1 MAYINRKY
9 IDSHWLTFAIR
20 GVIAILFGWITLFHS
35 NNSFP
40 TIISLVGLF
49 LICLCIIE
57 FVNALHRTKTK
68 SGWVVSIIVALFD
81 ATTALFL
88 IFAPQIITW
97 HLVILAIY
105 TIVRGIAE
113 IVIGFRTTI
122 DPTDRFIW
130 ILTGVCGTI
139 MGIVILNSG
148 SLDINSFVR
157 FFGAYLLIFGVSSLI
172 YGFDNR
178 HQKIE
183 DKKARSEA
191 AKKRKKTKKTSKK
204 K

>member
-1 MAYINRKY
+1 MVHINRRY
-9 IDSHWLTFAIR
+9 IDSHWLTFVIR
-20 GVIAILFGWITLFHS
+20 GVVAVLFGWVTLFHS

-40 TIISLVGLF
+40 TIVSIIGLF
-49 LICLCIIE
+49 LISLCIIE

-68 SGWVVSIIVALFD
+68 TGWVISILVALFD
-81 ATTALFL
+81 ATAALFL
-88 IFAPQIITW
+88 ILAPGDLTW
-97 HLVILAIY
+97 HLVTIALY
-105 TIVRGIAE
+105 TIIRGVAE
-113 IVIGFRTTI
+113 IVIGFRTTV

-148 SLDINSFVR
+148 SIDINSFVR

-172 YGFDNR
+172 YGVDNR
-178 HQKIE
+178 HQKLE
-183 DKKARSEA
+183 DKKARSES
-191 AKKRKKTKKTSKK
+191 AKARKTKKTAKK